1 MTGVLTVVFELPT
14 SCRQELEDHQR
25 YRAQYGIF
33 AIDDV
38 SVTILSLKRSE
49 SVKLKAITQKV
60 LLTKAEELTLNKR
73 AERAVA
79 AALMLVLFVN
89 ARNMLG

>member
-1 MTGVLTVVFELPT
+1 
-14 SCRQELEDHQR
+14 
-25 YRAQYGIF
+25 
-33 AIDDV
+33 
-38 SVTILSLKRSE
+38 LSLKRSE
-49 SVKLKAITQKV
+49 SVKLKAITEKA

-89 ARNMLG
+89 ARNML